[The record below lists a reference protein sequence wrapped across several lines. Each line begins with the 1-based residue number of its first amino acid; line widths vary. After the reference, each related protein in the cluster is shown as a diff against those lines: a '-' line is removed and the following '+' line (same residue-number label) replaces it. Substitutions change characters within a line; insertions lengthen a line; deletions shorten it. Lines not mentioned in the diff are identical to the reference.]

1 MRLSKQNK
9 QLVVLV
15 ILGLLYFASRYLGTE
30 GAGNVGRAPLSI
42 EIDEGTASIVE
53 AFNNQKSDVLVQTSA
68 TVQRILADDLKG
80 SRHQRFIVQLET
92 GNTVLIAHNI
102 DLAPKVPLERGDRIT
117 FQGEYEYNEKGG
129 VVHWTHHDPGGRH
142 PGGWIELDGKKYE

>member
-9 QLVVLV
+9 QLGLLL
-15 ILGLLYFASRYLGTE
+15 ILGLLYLGSRYLDSP
-30 GAGNVGRAPLSI
+30 GNSGRAPLSI
-42 EIDEGTASIVE
+42 EIDDGTASIVE
-53 AFNNQKSDVLVQTSA
+53 AFENRKSDVLVQTSA
-68 TVQRILADDLKG
+68 TVQRILADDLEG

-102 DLAPKVPLERGDRIT
+102 DLAPKVPLKKGDRIS
-117 FQGEYEYNEKGG
+117 FQGEYEYNDKGG

-142 PGGWIELDGKKYE
+142 PGGWIEHDGKKYE